1 MTQLTII
8 EKDILTVSNGIICH
22 SVNCKRVMGAG
33 LALAIRN
40 MYPQVYQAYISKPT
54 WELGDTQLVP
64 VSKELVIA
72 NMATQDK
79 CGTSK
84 VQTNLTAFR
93 RCLFYVK
100 GYADTRGLP
109 VYFPYYVGSSL
120 AGGPT
125 NETKEATWKAVS
137 ELIYEVIPNAIICR
151 KV

>member
-1 MTQLTII
+1 MSKLNII
-8 EKDILTVSNGIICH
+8 EKDILTINRGIICH
-22 SVNCKRVMGAG
+22 CCNTHKKMGAG
-33 LALAIRN
+33 LALAIRKL
-40 MYPQVYQAYISKPT
+40 YPQVYQAYISKPT
-54 WELGDTQLVP
+54 WEIGDTQLVP

-72 NMATQDK
+72 NMSTQNK
-79 CGTSK
+79 CGTHK

-100 GYADTRGLP
+100 GYSDARELP

-125 NETKEATWKAVS
+125 KETKKATWKAVS
-137 ELIYEVIPNAIICR
+137 ELIHEVIPNAIICR